1 MIQEIQDKLFDLQTK
16 GKSLHKI
23 FRFTSTDLANNPNK
37 CLEEISDYIE
47 KASNNI
53 EDYDFDSW
61 TDEET
66 MGTVILL
73 RMKLIPI
80 LDRSLLASP
89 SIHNLLSAELQYDF
103 LQEEIT
109 NLLSLYAFEFNTERT
124 RKEICATLYDRIS
137 PYISENF
144 NIVDRTSI
152 DEVDKNSNN
161 FRAKLDDDKE
171 ITLFDLLDRA
181 TIKKDNEQ

>member
-23 FRFTSTDLANNPNK
+23 FRFSSTDLADNSNK
-37 CLEEISDYIE
+37 CLEEISGYIE
-47 KASNNI
+47 KHSNNI
-53 EDYDFDSW
+53 VDYDFDSW

-73 RMKLIPI
+73 RMRLTPI
-80 LDRSLLASP
+80 LDQALMSSP
-89 SIHNLLSAELQYDF
+89 AIHNLLSTELQYSF
-103 LQEEIT
+103 LLEEIT
-109 NLLSLYAFEFNTERT
+109 NLMSLYSFEFNTEDT
-124 RKEICATLYDRIS
+124 RKEICARLYDRIS

-152 DEVDKNSNN
+152 DEVDKDATN

-181 TIKKDNEQ
+181 TSKNDNE

>member
-23 FRFTSTDLANNPNK
+23 FRFSSSDLSNNSNK
-37 CLEEISDYIE
+37 CLEEISGYIE
-47 KASNNI
+47 KHSNNI
-53 EDYDFDSW
+53 VDYDFDSW
-61 TDEET
+61 VDEET

-73 RMKLIPI
+73 RMRLTPF
-80 LDRSLLASP
+80 LDQALMSSL
-89 SIHNLLSAELQYDF
+89 SIHNLLSTELQYSF
-103 LQEEIT
+103 LLEEIT
-109 NLLSLYAFEFNTERT
+109 NLMSLYAFEFNTEDT
-124 RKEICATLYDRIS
+124 RKEICARLYDRIS
-137 PYISENF
+137 PYISEKF

-152 DEVDKNSNN
+152 DEVDKNATN

-181 TIKKDNEQ
+181 TSKNDDE